1 MTKDIQIVETMT
13 GNGKKKR
20 KVVYKEMKYT
30 IPKLRTDRKTGR
42 KYIFLKRK
50 KIYVEDDISERQ
62 LIKFIISQ
70 LAPSKRARKKKEKRS
85 PVFPKGS
92 SVVNVSSIPNALNDR
107 KVADIKDEVSN
118 LKLLMQNGK
127 KSSLP
132 ALSQT
137 SVPIPQIESST
148 SIPKMEYPVS
158 KDELRAKFKSLHIN
172 KPEIAKICSETFGNG
187 RTKSA
192 WMGLSIDEM
201 ISKLA
206 AINYEPREEVKIED
220 VEEEKEDE
228 EEDDEKPNKKSRKV
242 KKEVDIVFEDPEDR
256 ESIGITNQKY
266 ISDIGSMNEKELQ
279 DTLKKMGKGFDGLD
293 LGQMQK
299 KILRTKFKTN
309 LVPVN
314 AGFDYDIG
322 NDAFLEQDGDGK
334 NVKDD
339 GLNTLQINKI
349 MKVYPEFLGTIPSDG
364 IDSLLPLVKPNTR
377 ICFIMNSDPH
387 NEPGSHWVAVL
398 IDARKDGDH
407 SIEFYNSLGIY
418 DRKRLT
424 SGFLRDIVPLLE
436 KLNPEEKPLKLKE
449 NLIADQNNTSSN
461 CGYFAIKFLL
471 DRIKRNETFAE
482 ATRFDSRGEEMIQ
495 KFKDE
500 FYPFKTITQNGKGL
514 LSAIKRGYQYVK
526 GKIVKVVNDKI
537 EDMKSNFNDVLQ
549 NGLRTNLP
557 PSARRLLES
566 NGNEVITDIMVCRLP
581 IKSIISKVL
590 DWFSNNQFSQNLRDL
605 GYDNAFHLFMKIRT
619 NRGSYIC
626 EKNQVVK
633 LQSEGWESGDGGK
646 AETEK
651 MSVSVKPGITLN
663 LLFENAFKKYGEEK
677 ITRYDSRNNNCQAFV
692 NDLLTASNMMTDSI
706 KKFVMQDAEAIYKGL
721 GLLGVANKVVTDVA
735 AVGDQVLNGR
745 GKKRH

>member
-1 MTKDIQIVETMT
+1 MTKDIQIVEIMT

-20 KVVYKEMKYT
+20 KVVYKDMKYT
-30 IPKLRTDRKTGR
+30 IPKLRTDRNTGR

-50 KIYVEDDISERQ
+50 KIYVEDDVSERE

-70 LAPSKRARKKKEKRS
+70 LAPSKRARKKKEKRE
-85 PVFPKGS
+85 PVFPKGP

-118 LKLLMQNGK
+118 LKLLMQNDGRK
-127 KSSLP
+127 LSSDL
-132 ALSQT
+132 QT
-137 SVPIPQIESST
+137 SIPIPQIESSKN
-148 SIPKMEYPVS
+148 IS
-158 KDELRAKFKSLHIN
+158 KEELKAKFKSLHIN
-172 KPEIAKICSETFGNG
+172 KPDIAKICSEIFANG

-192 WMGLSIDEM
+192 WMGLSMDEM

-220 VEEEKEDE
+220 VEDEKGDVKEEEEKS
-228 EEDDEKPNKKSRKV
+228 EKKFRKI
-242 KKEVDIVFEDPEDR
+242 KRQPEIIFEDPEDQEEYLKDNNAR
-256 ESIGITNQKY
+256 INQVLNMTKR
-266 ISDIGSMNEKELQ
+266 ELQ
-279 DTLKKMGKGFDGLD
+279 QTIKDMGGRFGLLTED
-293 LGQMQK
+293 EMRK
-299 KILRTKFKTN
+299 KILREEFGKE
-309 LVPVN
+309 LIPVGDD
-314 AGFDYDIG
+314 GFYNI
-322 NDAFLEQDGDGK
+322 GDGK
-334 NVKDD
+334 GKIPSDD
-339 GLNTLQINKI
+339 GLNTLQIDKI
-349 MKVYPEFLGTIPSDG
+349 MKGYPEFLGTIPSDG
-364 IDSLLPLVKPNTR
+364 IDSLIPLVKSNTR

-387 NEPGSHWVAVL
+387 NESGSHWVAVL
-398 IDARKDGDH
+398 IDARPNGSH

-418 DRKRLT
+418 DRRRLT

-471 DRIKRNETFAE
+471 DRIKRNKTFAE
-482 ATRFDSRGEEMIQ
+482 ATGFDSRGEEMIE

-500 FYPFKTITQNGKGL
+500 FYPFRTITQNGRGL

-745 GKKRH
+745 GKKKH

>member
-85 PVFPKGS
+85 PVFPKGP

-220 VEEEKEDE
+220 VKEDVKEDDKKDEEKPE
-228 EEDDEKPNKKSRKV
+228 KKSRKIQRQA
-242 KKEVDIVFEDPEDR
+242 EIIFEDPEDQEEHLKDNNAR
-256 ESIGITNQKY
+256 INQVLNMK
-266 ISDIGSMNEKELQ
+266 KRELQ
-279 DTLKKMGKGFDGLD
+279 QTIKDMGGRFGLLTED
-293 LGQMQK
+293 EMRK
-299 KILRTKFKTN
+299 KILRDEFGKE
-309 LVPVN
+309 LIPVGDD
-314 AGFDYDIG
+314 GFYNI
-322 NDAFLEQDGDGK
+322 GDGK
-334 NVKDD
+334 AKIPSDN
-339 GLNTLQINKI
+339 GLNTLQIDKI
-349 MKVYPEFLGTIPSDG
+349 MKPLPEFLGTIPSDG
-364 IDSLLPLVKPNTR
+364 IDSLIPLVKPNTR

-407 SIEFYNSLGIY
+407 SIEFYNSLGMY
-418 DRKRLT
+418 DRRRLT

-500 FYPFKTITQNGKGL
+500 FYPFRTITQNGRGL